1 MAQLFTITKVSV
13 SAKSFVARVQLDKDA
28 PLTTDENNV
37 AAQATDIAL
46 ELLPDLATHAC
57 FGDTDRYFGEVI
69 KSTELAH
76 LLEHVTVELLAQSK
90 HVGEVVAGK
99 TTVFGDKNDRT
110 FVIELSCPDDV
121 LVAAALSSAAWLLDW
136 CFAAA
141 QKYSGLQSED
151 LEEVERAEAQEIA
164 PTPDI
169 SATVAGLDALID
181 QLNEQEAEAQVESES
196 EDESDSDGTQVIG
209 ATSDFAESETDEEGT
224 QVIGETT
231 DFVPEATETEVE
243 ESVEPEAEIKAEA
256 DAEADSAETAE
267 PAQEVAE
274 DDNVIQLELS
284 GQPRRQP
291 LR

>member
-1 MAQLFTITKVSV
+1 MAQLFEITKVSV
-13 SAKSFVARVQLDKDA
+13 SAKSFVARVQLNNDA
-28 PLTTDENNV
+28 PLTTDETSV

-57 FGDTDRYFGEVI
+57 FGDSDRYFGEVI
-69 KSTELAH
+69 KATELAH
-76 LLEHVTVELLAQSK
+76 VLEHITVEILAQSK

-141 QKYSGLQSED
+141 EKYSGLQSDD
-151 LEEVERAEAQEIA
+151 LEEVERAEAQELA

-169 SATVAGLDALID
+169 SATVAGLDALIN
-181 QLNEQEAEAQVESES
+181 QLNEQEAQETEDAEDIEEPEVEA
-196 EDESDSDGTQVIG
+196 DP
-209 ATSDFAESETDEEGT
+209 EGT
-224 QVIGETT
+224 QVIGETPDFEQQDPEDEDGT
-231 DFVPEATETEVE
+231 QVIGEVADFVPERADL
-243 ESVEPEAEIKAEA
+243 ESEQEAEPEPEAAQDAAE
-256 DAEADSAETAE
+256 S
-267 PAQEVAE
+267 
-274 DDNVIQLELS
+274 DNVIQLELS

>member
-99 TTVFGDKNDRT
+99 ITVFGDKNDRT